1 MLLIVPSIKADH
13 GEDFPWRYCYKSWK
27 TVASFCNFWKWSTF
41 FPPNL
46 WVQEKNEISESFCI
60 FSFLLFIG
68 SSSSTECY
76 DFLVIFWCQ
85 AALANAKVTLPMP
98 SSEKVGHDQTPA
110 KSLKAIP
117 NGDLHRTHW
126 VLSWLITWSRA
137 LREENIPYSQNYFPL
152 GLLQE
157 HFGPSGWQRSL
168 KDFYFS
174 LLPFCPDWRLRNVN
188 VAWIELFHLRNW
200 PITTVTPQHWG
211 QMSGNGHAAWSQGHI
226 W

>member
-1 MLLIVPSIKADH
+1 MKVLLQKLKNCGFHLQFLKVVH
-13 GEDFPWRYCYKSWK
+13 VFPTKLVSSRKEW
-27 TVASFCNFWKWSTF
+27 
-41 FPPNL
+41 NL
-46 WVQEKNEISESFCI
+46 RKLLHL
-60 FSFLLFIG
+60 SFLLFIG

-98 SSEKVGHDQTPA
+98 SSEKVGHDQSPA
-110 KSLKAIP
+110 KSLKTIP
-117 NGDLHRTHW
+117 NGDLHRTHG

-137 LREENIPYSQNYFPL
+137 LREENIPYSWKYFLL

-157 HFGPSGWQRSL
+157 HFGPSGWQWSL

-174 LLPFCPDWRLRNVN
+174 LLPFCPDWRFRNVN
-188 VAWIELFHLRNW
+188 VAWIELFHFRNW

-211 QMSGNGHAAWSQGHI
+211 QMSGNGRACMISGASLVVKPTGNLI
-226 W
+226 